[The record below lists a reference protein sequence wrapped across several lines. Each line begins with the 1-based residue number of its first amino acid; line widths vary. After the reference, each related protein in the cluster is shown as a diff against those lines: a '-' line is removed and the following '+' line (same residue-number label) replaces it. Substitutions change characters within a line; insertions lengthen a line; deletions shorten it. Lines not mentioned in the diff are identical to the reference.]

1 MKEDGT
7 LEKEKMG
14 NCSLRS
20 LYGREHD
27 TIRIMTDSGGIMQ
40 LKGPVSVDSFVKDF
54 PGYGISRQGD
64 VLDPLRPNDQLL
76 NGCSY
81 YLFPQRTE
89 PKEDVPPVPVVD
101 QIVPEDTE
109 TCCSDTVAGS
119 SPEPT
124 VEVLPPKWEGIW
136 RVKLVVS
143 PEQLAE
149 IFSQQAN
156 TEALIEKMRMAVKA
170 GPSGEGQL
178 SRSSSRRSLK
188 SLISGNSGAGG
199 S

>member
-1 MKEDGT
+1 
-7 LEKEKMG
+7 
-14 NCSLRS
+14 
-20 LYGREHD
+20 
-27 TIRIMTDSGGIMQ
+27 MTDSGSIMQ

-64 VLDPLRPNDQLL
+64 VLEPLRPNDQLL

-81 YLFPQRTE
+81 YLFPQRNE

-124 VEVLPPKWEGIW
+124 VE
-136 RVKLVVS
+136 LVVS

-178 SRSSSRRSLK
+178 SRSSSRRSMK
-188 SLISGNSGAGG
+188 SLISSNSGAGG

>member
-1 MKEDGT
+1 
-7 LEKEKMG
+7 MG

-20 LYGREHD
+20 LYGRED
-27 TIRIMTDSGGIMQ
+27 DPVRIMTDSGGIMQ
-40 LKGPVSVDSFVKDF
+40 LKGPISVDSVVKDF

-64 VLDPLRPNDQLL
+64 VLEPLRPSDQLL

-81 YLFPQRTE
+81 YLFPHRIE
-89 PKEDVPPVPVVD
+89 PKDDVSIVPVLE
-101 QIVPEDTE
+101 QTVPEDPE
-109 TCCSDTVAGS
+109 TGSEPVAES
-119 SPEPT
+119 PPEPT
-124 VEVLPPKWEGIW
+124 VEVLPPKWEGVW

-156 TEALIEKMRMAVKA
+156 TEAMIEKMRMAAKA

-178 SRSSSRRSLK
+178 SRSSSRRSIK
-188 SLISGNSGAGG
+188 SLISGSSGAGG
-199 S
+199 GYFN